1 MALLLDDFGLLSVL
15 LHGARLVAQSLTLGG
30 IGFMALLARPLAAEL
45 GASGALI
52 LRRSRRLLGWSAAA
66 LAVVEALMIATQVA
80 ALADSIDLPL
90 ADLLGADFV
99 LWDALAIVAALAILA
114 IAVGG
119 RIGGAGQ
126 AGLVLLAL
134 VLLAAAAG
142 SSHAVARLD
151 HRRTLAGLSA
161 LHQLAA
167 GLWIGGIPY
176 LLIALAD
183 CRDGL
188 AWRRVGR
195 RFSQLA
201 MVSVLLL
208 FGAGLAMS
216 VAFIG
221 SWAALYGTAYGIMV
235 LAKVALFGGL
245 LFLGAMNFR
254 LVEALRRDPATPILR
269 LRRFAEVEI
278 GIGIAVFFAAAALTS
293 APPAIDLQ
301 RDRVTWSQIVER
313 LTPAWPRLSS
323 PEAGSLTLNRLQAEL
338 DAEAGSRDTAQRAF
352 VPGAGLVPPRS
363 AADMAWSE
371 YNHHWAGILVL
382 LMGLLAL
389 AEHSGRAR
397 WARHWPLLFLVM
409 AAFLAIRA
417 DPEVWPSG
425 RLGLLESLRDPE
437 VLQHRLFVILI
448 VLFALFEW
456 RVRTGRVRSARAALV
471 FPLISSAGGGLL
483 LTHSHV
489 LGNLRDQ
496 LLIEMTHI
504 PLALLGTAAG
514 WARWLELR
522 LAPPASRVAGWV
534 WPGCFVCVGLLLLF
548 YRES

>member
-30 IGFMALLARPLAAEL
+30 IGFMAVLARPLAGEL

-52 LRRSRRLLGWSAAA
+52 LQRSRRLLGWSAAA
-66 LAVVEALMIATQVA
+66 LAVAEALMIATQVA

-99 LWDALAIVAALAILA
+99 LWDASALVAALAILA
-114 IAVGG
+114 IARGGRVGG
-119 RIGGAGQ
+119 VGQ
-126 AGLVLLAL
+126 GDLVLLGLVLLT
-134 VLLAAAAG
+134 AAAG

-151 HRRTLAGLSA
+151 DRLALAGLSA

-176 LLIALAD
+176 LLIALDD

-208 FGAGLAMS
+208 FGAGLALS

-221 SWAALYGTAYGIMV
+221 SWAGLYGTAYGIMV
-235 LAKVALFGGL
+235 MAKVALFGGL
-245 LFLGAMNFR
+245 LFLGAVNFR

-269 LRRFAEVEI
+269 LRRFAEVEV

-313 LTPAWPRLSS
+313 LTPAWPRLTS
-323 PEAGSLTLNRLQAEL
+323 PDSQ
-338 DAEAGSRDTAQRAF
+338 D
-352 VPGAGLVPPRS
+352 
-363 AADMAWSE
+363 
-371 YNHHWAGILVL
+371 
-382 LMGLLAL
+382 
-389 AEHSGRAR
+389 
-397 WARHWPLLFLVM
+397 
-409 AAFLAIRA
+409 
-417 DPEVWPSG
+417 
-425 RLGLLESLRDPE
+425 
-437 VLQHRLFVILI
+437 
-448 VLFALFEW
+448 
-456 RVRTGRVRSARAALV
+456 
-471 FPLISSAGGGLL
+471 
-483 LTHSHV
+483 
-489 LGNLRDQ
+489 
-496 LLIEMTHI
+496 
-504 PLALLGTAAG
+504 
-514 WARWLELR
+514 
-522 LAPPASRVAGWV
+522 
-534 WPGCFVCVGLLLLF
+534 
-548 YRES
+548 